1 MSTHT
6 PQNRRAKRREDRRD
20 TIKQAAIEVFSTKG
34 YHGAKVSDIVERVGV
49 AQGTFYLYFEGK
61 QPLFGELLNDFFT
74 LVVTTVANWEPGS
87 LDTRDNLRT
96 ELKRVGAALTQ
107 VLDENRELTKIFF
120 KESSA
125 VAAEFDETIRE
136 FYDTLA
142 AVLTTTNQTLH
153 RRGVIPA
160 MNHELLAYSTIG
172 SVERVVF
179 EYVVSQ
185 TISHI
190 SVDELV
196 EHLVE
201 LYMTGTAEPIPFEKV
216 SE

>member
-1 MSTHT
+1 MSNRT
-6 PQNRRAKRREDRRD
+6 PQTRREKRREDRRD
-20 TIKQAAIEVFSTKG
+20 TIKQAAIEVFSSKG

-74 LVVTTVANWEPGS
+74 IVVTTVADWEPGS

-96 ELKRVGAALTQ
+96 ELKRVGAALTR
-107 VLDENRELTKIFF
+107 VLDDNTALTKIFF

-125 VAAEFDETIRE
+125 VAAEFDETIRD
-136 FYDTLA
+136 FYDTLG
-142 AVLTTTNQTLH
+142 AVLTTTNETLH

-160 MNHELLAYSTIG
+160 MNHKLLAYSTIG

-179 EYVVSQ
+179 EYVV
-185 TISHI
+185 TKALAD
-190 SVDELV
+190 VDLDELV

-201 LYMTGTAEPIPFEKV
+201 LYMTGTASPIPFEKKA
-216 SE
+216 